1 VSEVVVVDYGC
12 GNIQSLERAL
22 KKLGVSSEYTSN
34 SEKIKKAQKI
44 ILPGVGSY
52 ATGMSKLEKIGLI
65 EVIKDFA
72 NSGKPLLGIC
82 LGMQLL
88 LDYSEEFGSHKGL
101 GIIHGSVTKFKP
113 NDGSKVPHT
122 GWNSIE
128 LPQGNEIDYWND
140 PILNEIS
147 PGKDYYFVHSYM
159 VKVNEALNCIAE
171 TTYGGIRFSS
181 IIKNNNVYGC
191 QFHPEK
197 SGVIGSKFL
206 ENFINIK

>member
-1 VSEVVVVDYGC
+1 MPEVIVIDYGC

-22 KKLGVSSEYTSN
+22 KRLDISSEYTSN
-34 SEKIKKAQKI
+34 IKKIKQAQKI

-52 ATGMSKLEKIGLI
+52 ATGMSRLKKIGLI
-65 EVIKDFA
+65 EVIKEFS
-72 NSGKPLLGIC
+72 NSGKPLLGVC

-88 LDYSEEFGSHKGL
+88 LDFSEEFGLNKGL
-101 GIIHGSVTKFKP
+101 GIIHGSVTKIKP

-147 PGKDYYFVHSYM
+147 PGKDFYFVHSYM
-159 VKVNEALNCIAE
+159 VRVNQSLNNIAE
-171 TTYGGIRFSS
+171 TAHGGTRFSS
-181 IIKNNNVYGC
+181 IIRNGNVYGC

-197 SGVIGSKFL
+197 SGAIGSKFL
-206 ENFINIK
+206 KNFLNI